1 MNKPDRVALIDAD
14 ILVYESAYRSQSA
27 IEWDPGE
34 FTTQA
39 SMPEAQ
45 AGFESCVESIL
56 KKTGSSRAILALSDH
71 RREANFRRAVWPGY
85 KAGREAKLGT
95 GRPMLYSAL
104 REWIRGKF
112 DVRQKPGIEADDTL
126 GILMTGKINGL
137 PPVDK
142 RVLCSIDKDLDT
154 VPGLH
159 FNWRK
164 AEQGV
169 YLVEPR
175 AAFRNLMVQ
184 TLVGDKTDNY
194 PGIPGIGPKRADT
207 ILEPLGKFYADR
219 GADYAGY
226 AWELVVEAYEKAGL
240 TAEDALIQARCARIL
255 QAEDWDFET
264 NTVRL
269 WEPPT
274 EAA

>member
-1 MNKPDRVALIDAD
+1 MKPANVALIDAD

-45 AGFESCVESIL
+45 ADFESCVESIL

-71 RREANFRRAVWPGY
+71 RREANFRRAVWSGY

-154 VPGLH
+154 VHGLH

-169 YLVEPR
+169 YLVTTR

-184 TLVGDKTDNY
+184 TLIGDKTDNY
-194 PGIPGIGPKRADT
+194 PGIPGIGPKRADA
-207 ILEPLGKFYADR
+207 ILVQLDGLPLLDE
-219 GADYAGY
+219 DYEIE
-226 AWELVVEAYEKAGL
+226 AWRLVVKAYERAGL

-274 EAA
+274 GGE